1 VLRKNRRTNKTREK
15 EGNRVGAMQMN
26 DRVKRIA
33 TVGVLL
39 LGLITSGCG
48 PKQAA
53 PPPAV
58 PEVAIVTVQEER
70 VVLTTEL
77 PGRTSAYFV
86 AEIRPQ
92 VNGIIQKRLFD
103 EGSDVKFGQ
112 VLYQIDP
119 APFQAAYDNAAANL
133 AVTGKAAGRARAV
146 VEATLAGVSQR
157 QATLDLAR
165 KNRWRFEELFKGKV
179 VSALQRDQAVT
190 EAEVAEAALR
200 SAEAQVKSDQEA
212 VAAAEAGI
220 NQAEAALETTRIN
233 LGYTRIT
240 APISGRIG
248 KSNVTV
254 GALAIAYQGSAFT
267 TIQQID
273 PIYVDAA
280 QSSATL
286 LRLKRNIAS
295 GLLKGNGP
303 NQTRVKLLLE
313 DGTPYSQEGI
323 LKFSEVT
330 VDPSTGS
337 YILRMVFPNPKHVLL
352 PGMYVRAVVQEGE
365 VDKAI
370 LVPQQGVSRD
380 PKGNP
385 IAFIVDGEGKVQQ
398 RMITVDRAIGDK
410 WLITDG
416 LKPGDRLI
424 VEGMQKV
431 RPGASVKVASFDAS
445 GKDSSG
451 AEKKAQPAAKAK

>member
-1 VLRKNRRTNKTREK
+1 
-15 EGNRVGAMQMN
+15 MQIN

-33 TVGVLL
+33 IMGVLV
-39 LGLITSGCG
+39 LGGITLGCG
-48 PKQAA
+48 SQQAA
-53 PPPAV
+53 PKPAI
-58 PEVAIVTVQEER
+58 PEVAIVTVSPER

-92 VNGIIQKRLFD
+92 VNGIVQERLFN
-103 EGSDVKFGQ
+103 EGSDVKAGS

-119 APFQAAYDNAAANL
+119 APYQAAYNNAVAALARSEANLPPIRLKAERYRELIAIKAISQQDFDNAAA
-133 AVTGKAAGRARAV
+133 
-146 VEATLAGVSQR
+146 
-157 QATLDLAR
+157 
-165 KNRWRFEELFKGKV
+165 
-179 VSALQRDQAVT
+179 AL
-190 EAEVAEAALR
+190 
-200 SAEAQVKSDQEA
+200 K
-212 VAAAEAGI
+212 
-220 NQAEAALETTRIN
+220 QAEADIEYWKATVESARIN

-248 KSNVTV
+248 KSNVTI
-254 GALAIAYQGSAFT
+254 GALVKALQDSPLAV
-267 TIQQID
+267 IQQLD
-273 PIYVDAA
+273 PIYVDAT

-313 DGTPYSQEGI
+313 DGTPYPLEGA

-330 VDPSTGS
+330 VDSSTGS
-337 YILRMVFPNPKHVLL
+337 FILRMVFPNPKQILL

-365 VDKAI
+365 IDRAI

-380 PKGNP
+380 PKGN
-385 IAFIVDGEGKVQQ
+385 AVALIVDGSSKVQQ

-410 WLITDG
+410 WLVSSG
-416 LKPGDRLI
+416 LKPGERVI
-424 VEGMQKV
+424 VEGVQKV
-431 RPGASVKVASFDAS
+431 RPGASVKVLPFQDRGTS
-445 GKDSSG
+445 GTAPK
-451 AEKKAQPAAKAK
+451 ETAQPAKKSN